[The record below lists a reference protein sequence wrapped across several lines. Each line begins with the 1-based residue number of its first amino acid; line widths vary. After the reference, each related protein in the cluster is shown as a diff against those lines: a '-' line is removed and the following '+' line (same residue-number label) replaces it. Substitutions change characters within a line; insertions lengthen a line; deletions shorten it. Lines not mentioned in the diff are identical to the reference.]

1 MSTPIY
7 QKKIANSYKHSS
19 LETASPG
26 HLILMLYDGALRFMD
41 QAIKGFNIKSKRT
54 SYEEINNNIIK
65 AIAIIAEL
73 RASLNHEIGGEF
85 SITMSNLY
93 DYMEGQLSLGNVKKE
108 VSLVEEARKHL
119 QEIRD
124 SWAEMIL
131 KNGENNLT
139 KSYNFNQNKRKCF

>member
-1 MSTPIY
+1 MSTPVY

-26 HLILMLYDGALRFMD
+26 RLILMLYDGALRFMD
-41 QAIKGFNIKSKRT
+41 QAIKGFDIKGKRA
-54 SYEEINNNIIK
+54 SYEEVNNNIVR

-73 RASLNHEIGGEF
+73 RASLNHEVGGEF
-85 SITMSNLY
+85 SVTMSNLY

-124 SWAEMIL
+124 SWAEMLL
-131 KNGENNLT
+131 KSGEKDKGQITSISCNA
-139 KSYNFNQNKRKCF
+139 